1 MTKIMVVDDNERI
14 LEVLSKVLER
24 KGYEVMVANSGEKCL
39 EMLKSDKPDLIL
51 MDVMMPE
58 MNGWK
63 VVEKIKADQSNKGI
77 IISMLTVKSMT
88 NDKDKSLIDVGADYH
103 ISKPID
109 NDELLSTI
117 SYLLKMQENNT

>member
-14 LEVLSKVLER
+14 LDVLSKVLER
-24 KGYEVMVANSGEKCL
+24 KGYEVMVANSGERCL
-39 EMLKSDKPDLIL
+39 EMLKSEKPDLIL

-63 VVEKIKADQSNKGI
+63 VVEKIKADESNKGI
-77 IISMLTVKSMT
+77 IISMLTVKSMSK
-88 NDKDKSLIDVGADYH
+88 DKDRSLIDVGADYH

-117 SYLLKMQENNT
+117 SHLLKTQE

>member
-1 MTKIMVVDDNERI
+1 MAKIMVVDDNERI

-39 EMLKSDKPDLIL
+39 EMLKSEKPDLIL

-63 VVEKIKADQSNKGI
+63 VVEKIKADPSNKGI

-88 NDKDKSLIDVGADYH
+88 SDKDKSLIDVGADYH

-117 SYLLKMQENNT
+117 SHLLKTHE